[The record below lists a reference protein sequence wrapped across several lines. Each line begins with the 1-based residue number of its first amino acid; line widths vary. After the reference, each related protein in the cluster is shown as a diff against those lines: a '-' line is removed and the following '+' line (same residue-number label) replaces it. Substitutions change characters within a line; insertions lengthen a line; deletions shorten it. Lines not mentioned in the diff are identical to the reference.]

1 MKKTTHLNSY
11 QAIPRKGVSW
21 RAIFAGTLTV
31 LAVLLVLN
39 LIGLAIGLSTIEPTE
54 ESNPL
59 SGIGTG
65 SIIWWI
71 LSNLIA
77 LFAGGY
83 VAARVGVSFTTKSGV
98 IQGVMTW
105 ALHTIISAWL
115 LTTIIGGIISGVGTL
130 IGGVLST
137 AGQAVGETVGPA
149 IQNQLQ
155 EVDVS
160 WQQAREKFR
169 ALLKDADKEALDPD
183 AIESNV
189 NQVASQ
195 AQSETD
201 MEAVFDGA
209 KDRVNQTFEA
219 LDREALIN
227 ILVERSNMTRA
238 QAEQRVDEVTARY
251 ESIRAEVNEFL
262 NRAGETAE
270 QQAENIA
277 SAVAKASMYLA
288 IALILGVIVAA
299 LGGLTGVKNLRE
311 DYAREEY
318 AVEREETYRRE
329 DL

>member
-160 WQQAREKFR
+160 WQQAREEFR

-227 ILVERSNMTRA
+227 ILVKRSNMTRA